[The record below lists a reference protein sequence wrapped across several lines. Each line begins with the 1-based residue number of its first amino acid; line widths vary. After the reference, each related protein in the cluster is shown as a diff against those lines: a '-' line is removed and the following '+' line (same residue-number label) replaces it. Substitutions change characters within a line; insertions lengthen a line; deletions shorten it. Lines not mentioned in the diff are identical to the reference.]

1 MSVRLLKELSAS
13 QETTQIERKV
23 FFEAD
28 REWQGSKAYL
38 ASACHQQDDVLK
50 VNAEGGGRGLVGNLD
65 VPEDQFSFSSWT
77 FDEDA
82 DEDILPAGRGC
93 CPNST
98 LSAFVLPTD

>member
-1 MSVRLLKELSAS
+1 MRVLDELSTS
-13 QETTQIERKV
+13 HETTQTEREV
-23 FFEAD
+23 FFEAE
-28 REWQGSKAYL
+28 RECHGIKAHL

-50 VNAEGGGRGLVGNLD
+50 VNAEGGERGLVGNLD

-93 CPNST
+93 CPNFT
-98 LSAFVLPTD
+98 LPAFVLPTD